1 MLGGGERE
9 SGRATGRSLIIECTI
24 AIEPSADF
32 DSPKTPPEKL
42 DAQVVGNT
50 RTGISKFLRSLLH
63 LKSGWWANLKR
74 CIAAE
79 RSGASKY
86 ADG

>member
-1 MLGGGERE
+1 LEEVSM
-9 SGRATGRSLIIECTI
+9 AMM
-24 AIEPSADF
+24 
-32 DSPKTPPEKL
+32 
-42 DAQVVGNT
+42 
-50 RTGISKFLRSLLH
+50 
-63 LKSGWWANLKR
+63 WANLKR